1 MSSEQKDN
9 SNKLEHCRE
18 ADFGREVEEFMR
30 EEQKRKDAENLADDL
45 FNAERVTSKL
55 TSTELKRPS
64 SLIIIMMRLLSSF
77 RKMFCKCIQDNL
89 LVQLLFRVSSNLL
102 LI

>member
-1 MSSEQKDN
+1 MGSEQKDN

-30 EEQKRKDAENLADDL
+30 EERKRKDAENLADDL

-55 TSTELKRPS
+55 TEVKRPS
-64 SLIIIMMRLLSSF
+64 SLIIIMTRLLF
-77 RKMFCKCIQDNL
+77 EIA
-89 LVQLLFRVSSNLL
+89 VQV
-102 LI
+102 

>member
-1 MSSEQKDN
+1 LGSEQKDN

-30 EEQKRKDAENLADDL
+30 EERKRKDAENLADDL

-64 SLIIIMMRLLSSF
+64 SLIIIMMRLLF
-77 RKMFCKCIQDNL
+77 EIA
-89 LVQLLFRVSSNLL
+89 VQV
-102 LI
+102 